1 MLKGSYLIVREWQN
15 VFMSYNNNKSFLPLL
30 KVFKKKKKK
39 TKLYYKIILK
49 IVTLL

>member
-30 KVFKKKKKK
+30 KVFLKKNK